1 MKKIIW
7 LILLLTSCGGSTSS
21 INSSSSDNDVVT
33 GDIFSNSY
41 SDKESINEQ
50 TSNTNDGWTSFY

>member
-7 LILLLTSCGGSTSS
+7 LILLLTSCGDSTSS
-21 INSSSSDNDVVT
+21 INSSSSDNDVIT

-41 SDKESINEQ
+41 SEKESINEQ

>member
-21 INSSSSDNDVVT
+21 ITSSSSDNDVIT

-41 SDKESINEQ
+41 SEKESINEQ
-50 TSNTNDGWTSFY
+50 TSNTNDDGTSFY

>member
-7 LILLLTSCGGSTSS
+7 LVLLLTSCEGSTSS
-21 INSSSSDNDVVT
+21 ISSPSSNNDVIT

-41 SDKESINEQ
+41 SEKESINEQ
-50 TSNTNDGWTSFY
+50 ASNTSDDWTSFY

>member
-33 GDIFSNSY
+33 GVIFSNSY

>member
-1 MKKIIW
+1 M
-7 LILLLTSCGGSTSS
+7 LLTSCGGSTSS
-21 INSSSSDNDVVT
+21 INSSSSDNDVIT

-41 SDKESINEQ
+41 SEKESINEQ

>member
-21 INSSSSDNDVVT
+21 INSSSSDNDVIT

-41 SDKESINEQ
+41 SEKESINEQ

>member
-21 INSSSSDNDVVT
+21 ITSSSSDNDVIT

-41 SDKESINEQ
+41 SEKESINEQ
-50 TSNTNDGWTSFY
+50 TSNTNDDWTSFY

>member
-33 GDIFSNSY
+33 DDIFSNSY
-41 SDKESINEQ
+41 SEKESINEQ

>member
-21 INSSSSDNDVVT
+21 INSSSSDNDVIT